1 MTNLPI
7 MKFGFLLLLL
17 LGFTLANGQVVISGK
32 MTDLKNKPLRGA
44 SVSIK
49 DSYDGSTTDSL
60 GMFRFTTTEKGNMVL
75 EATISGYTSYI
86 KNITL
91 EGKDIELNIQVK
103 ELITELNAVVIT
115 AGAFEASDKKK
126 GSVLTP
132 IDIVTTA
139 SAEGDITGALKTLPG
154 TQQVGETGG
163 LFVRGGSATESKIY
177 IDGNLVNNF
186 FYSSAPGI
194 AARGRFNPFLF
205 KGTIFSTGGYSALY
219 GQALSAALILEST
232 DLPEQT
238 EATINTSV
246 IGVGAGIQ
254 KLSKNKKASFGATY
268 NFTHLGAAFEVIKQR
283 QDYFK
288 IPVFHEGDVNFRI
301 KTKKGGML
309 KYYGYWSTGNVGFR
323 TADIDSAVLN
333 NAFSLKNLNTY
344 QNLHVRENLSNGW
357 KLFAGLSFSNN
368 RDSIT
373 NQLQD
378 QDNQQQV
385 ITTTIGYAL
394 KNFGL
399 KSKAYY
405 AQARG
410 VLEKRIQ
417 GLNMLRFG
425 GDYFYSKETSD
436 YTSFF
441 GDVFSNTVK
450 DHLSSLFVETDI
462 YLSKDL
468 AAKIGS
474 RAEHSS
480 LLNDWNIAPRI
491 SLAYKLKNKAQASF
505 AYGTFYQKPES
516 NLQPAL
522 QNIGYAKAT
531 HYILQ
536 YQKIANNRSFRTE
549 LFYKDYNNLYKT
561 GPDNVGR
568 EVAVNNNGKGYARG
582 IELFW
587 RDKKTVENLD
597 YWISYSFLDT
607 ERDALNFPES
617 MTPNFAAKHT
627 ASLVVKRFVLPIK
640 TGFNASYNYATGRP
654 FYNLRYDNSSG
665 KYVVADKGR
674 TISYNNLGFS
684 VNYLP
689 NLGKTGKKA
698 FVVWVL
704 SVSNV
709 LGQKQVFNYNY
720 GPVTGKRAEIRP
732 PSDRFV
738 FIGCFLS
745 FGVDRTQDAINNN
758 L

>member
-1 MTNLPI
+1 
-7 MKFGFLLLLL
+7 MKFVFLLLLFI
-17 LGFTLANGQVVISGK
+17 GYMVVNGQVVISGK

-60 GMFRFTTTEKGNMVL
+60 GVFRFSTTEKGNAIL
-75 EATISGYTSYI
+75 EATISGYATYT

-91 EGKDIELNIQVK
+91 EGKDIALQIAVK

-126 GSVLTP
+126 GAVLTP
-132 IDIVTTA
+132 LDIVTTA

-163 LFVRGGSATESKIY
+163 LFVRGGSAIESKIY

-232 DLPEQT
+232 DLPEKT
-238 EATINTSV
+238 EASINTSV
-246 IGVGAGIQ
+246 IGLGAGIQ
-254 KLSKNKKASFGATY
+254 KLSKDKKSSVGATY
-268 NFTHLGAAFEVIKQR
+268 NFTHLGPAFALIKQR

-288 IPVFHEGDVNFRI
+288 VPVFHEGDVNFRI
-301 KTKKGGML
+301 KTKNGGML
-309 KYYGYWSTGNVGFR
+309 KYYGYWNTGDVGFR
-323 TADIDSAVLN
+323 TADIDSSVLN
-333 NAFSLKNLNTY
+333 NAFTLENLNTY
-344 QNLHVRENLSNGW
+344 QNLHLRENIGNGW
-357 KLFAGLSFSNN
+357 KLYAGISFSNN
-368 RDSIT
+368 KDQFA

-378 QDNQQQV
+378 QNNQQQI
-385 ITTTIGYAL
+385 ITTPIGYAF

-399 KSKAYY
+399 VSKSYY
-405 AQARG
+405 AQGRA
-410 VLEKRIQ
+410 VLEKRIK

-425 GDYFYSKETSD
+425 SDYFYSDEQSA
-436 YTSFF
+436 YTLFN
-441 GDVFSNTVK
+441 GAVFTNRVK
-450 DHLSSLFVETDI
+450 DNLSSLFVETDI

-480 LLNDWNIAPRI
+480 LLNDWNIAPRV

-505 AYGTFYQKPES
+505 AYGTFYQNPEA

-522 QNIGYAKAT
+522 QNIGYSKAT

-536 YQKIANNRSFRTE
+536 YQKIANDRSFRTE
-549 LFYKDYNNLYKT
+549 LFYKNYNNLYKT
-561 GPDNVGR
+561 GPDGNGR
-568 EVAVNNNGKGYARG
+568 EVAINNNGKGYARG
-582 IELFW
+582 LEVFW
-587 RDKKTVENLD
+587 RDKKTVKGLD

-617 MTPNFAAKHT
+617 MAPNFAAKHT
-627 ASLVVKRFVLPIK
+627 ASLVVKKFILPIK
-640 TGFNASYNYATGRP
+640 TGFNASYNFATGRP
-654 FYNLRYDNSSG
+654 FYNLQYDNNTG
-665 KYVVADKGR
+665 KYMVADKGR
-674 TISYNNLGFS
+674 TINYNNLGFS
-684 VNYLP
+684 INYLP

-698 FVVWVL
+698 FLVWVL

-709 LGQKQVFNYNY
+709 LGQTQIFNYTY
-720 GPVTGKRAEIRP
+720 GPVTGNRSAIRP

-738 FIGCFLS
+738 FLGCFLS

>member
-1 MTNLPI
+1 
-7 MKFGFLLLLL
+7 MKFVFLLLLFI
-17 LGFTLANGQVVISGK
+17 GYMVVNGQVVISGK

-60 GMFRFTTTEKGNMVL
+60 GVFRFSTTEKGNAIL
-75 EATISGYTSYI
+75 EATISGYATYT

-91 EGKDIELNIQVK
+91 EGKDIALQIAVK

-126 GSVLTP
+126 GAVLTP
-132 IDIVTTA
+132 LDIVTTA

-232 DLPEQT
+232 DLPEKT
-238 EATINTSV
+238 EASINTSV
-246 IGVGAGIQ
+246 IGLGAGIQ
-254 KLSKNKKASFGATY
+254 KLSKDKKSSVGATY
-268 NFTHLGAAFEVIKQR
+268 NFTHLGPAFALIKQR

-288 IPVFHEGDVNFRI
+288 VPVFHEGDVNFRI
-301 KTKKGGML
+301 KTKNGGML
-309 KYYGYWSTGNVGFR
+309 KYYGYWNTGDVGFR
-323 TADIDSAVLN
+323 TADIDSSVLN
-333 NAFSLKNLNTY
+333 NAFTLENLNTY
-344 QNLHVRENLSNGW
+344 QNLHLRENIGNGW
-357 KLFAGLSFSNN
+357 KLYAGISFSNN
-368 RDSIT
+368 KDQFA

-378 QDNQQQV
+378 QNNQQQI
-385 ITTTIGYAL
+385 ITTPIGYAF

-399 KSKAYY
+399 VSKSYY
-405 AQARG
+405 AQGRA
-410 VLEKRIQ
+410 VLEKRIK

-425 GDYFYSKETSD
+425 SDYFYSDEQSA
-436 YTSFF
+436 YTLFN
-441 GDVFSNTVK
+441 GAVFTNRVK
-450 DHLSSLFVETDI
+450 DNLSSLFVETDI

-480 LLNDWNIAPRI
+480 LLNDWNIAPRV

-505 AYGTFYQKPES
+505 AYGTFYQNPEA

-522 QNIGYAKAT
+522 QNIGYSKAT

-536 YQKIANNRSFRTE
+536 YQKIANDRSFRTE
-549 LFYKDYNNLYKT
+549 LFYKNYNNLYKT
-561 GPDNVGR
+561 GPDGNGR
-568 EVAVNNNGKGYARG
+568 EVAINNNGKGYARG
-582 IELFW
+582 LEVFW
-587 RDKKTVENLD
+587 RDKKTVKGLD

-617 MTPNFAAKHT
+617 MAPNFAAKHT
-627 ASLVVKRFVLPIK
+627 ASLVVKKFILPIK
-640 TGFNASYNYATGRP
+640 TGFNASYNFATGRP
-654 FYNLRYDNSSG
+654 FYNLQYDNNTG
-665 KYVVADKGR
+665 KYMVADKGR
-674 TISYNNLGFS
+674 TINYNNLGFS
-684 VNYLP
+684 INYLP

-698 FVVWVL
+698 FLVWVL

-709 LGQKQVFNYNY
+709 LGQTQIFNYTY
-720 GPVTGKRAEIRP
+720 GPVTGNRSAIRP

-738 FIGCFLS
+738 FLGCFLS

>member
-1 MTNLPI
+1 
-7 MKFGFLLLLL
+7 MKFVFLLLLFI
-17 LGFTLANGQVVISGK
+17 GYMVVNGQVVISGK

-60 GMFRFTTTEKGNMVL
+60 GVFRFSTTEKGNAML
-75 EATISGYTSYI
+75 EATISGYATYT

-91 EGKDIELNIQVK
+91 EGKDIALQIAVK

-126 GSVLTP
+126 GAVLTP
-132 IDIVTTA
+132 LDIVTTA

-232 DLPEQT
+232 DLPEKT
-238 EATINTSV
+238 EASINTSI
-246 IGVGAGIQ
+246 IGLGAGIQ
-254 KLSKNKKASFGATY
+254 KLSKDKKSSFGATY
-268 NFTHLGAAFEVIKQR
+268 NFSHLGPAFALIKQR

-288 IPVFHEGDVNFRI
+288 VPVFHEGDVNFRI
-301 KTKKGGML
+301 KTKNGGML
-309 KYYGYWSTGNVGFR
+309 KYYGYWNTGDVGFR
-323 TADIDSAVLN
+323 TADIDSSVLN
-333 NAFSLKNLNTY
+333 NAFTLENLNTY
-344 QNLHVRENLSNGW
+344 QNLHLRENIGNGW
-357 KLFAGLSFSNN
+357 KLYAGISFSNN
-368 RDSIT
+368 KDQFA

-378 QDNQQQV
+378 QNNQQQI
-385 ITTTIGYAL
+385 ITTPIGYAF

-399 KSKAYY
+399 VSKSYY
-405 AQARG
+405 AQGRA
-410 VLEKRIQ
+410 VLEKRIK

-425 GDYFYSKETSD
+425 SDYFYSDEQSA
-436 YTSFF
+436 YTLFN
-441 GDVFSNTVK
+441 GAVFTNRVK
-450 DHLSSLFVETDI
+450 DNLSSLFVETDI

-505 AYGTFYQKPES
+505 AYGTFYQNPEA

-522 QNIGYAKAT
+522 QNIGYSKAT

-536 YQKIANNRSFRTE
+536 YQKIANDRSFRTE
-549 LFYKDYNNLYKT
+549 LFYKNYNNLYKT
-561 GPDNVGR
+561 GPDGNGR
-568 EVAVNNNGKGYARG
+568 EVAINNNGKGYARG
-582 IELFW
+582 LEVFW
-587 RDKKTVENLD
+587 RDKKTVKGLD

-627 ASLVVKRFVLPIK
+627 ASLVVKKFILPIK
-640 TGFNASYNYATGRP
+640 TGFNASYNFATGRP
-654 FYNLRYDNSSG
+654 FYNLQYDNNTG
-665 KYVVADKGR
+665 KYMVADKGR
-674 TISYNNLGFS
+674 TINYNNLGFS
-684 VNYLP
+684 INYLP

-698 FVVWVL
+698 FLVWVL

-709 LGQKQVFNYNY
+709 LGQTQIFNYTY
-720 GPVTGKRAEIRP
+720 GPVTGNRSAIRP

-738 FIGCFLS
+738 FLGCFLS

>member
-1 MTNLPI
+1 
-7 MKFGFLLLLL
+7 MKFVFLLLLFI
-17 LGFTLANGQVVISGK
+17 GYMVVNGQVVISGK

-60 GMFRFTTTEKGNMVL
+60 GVFRFSTTEKGNAML
-75 EATISGYTSYI
+75 EATISGYATYT

-91 EGKDIELNIQVK
+91 EGKDIALQIAVK

-126 GSVLTP
+126 GAVLTP
-132 IDIVTTA
+132 LDIVTTA

-232 DLPEQT
+232 DLPEKT
-238 EATINTSV
+238 EASINTSI
-246 IGVGAGIQ
+246 IGLGAGIQ
-254 KLSKNKKASFGATY
+254 KLSKDKKSSVGATY
-268 NFTHLGAAFEVIKQR
+268 NFTHLGPAFALIKQR

-288 IPVFHEGDVNFRI
+288 VPVFHEGDVNFRI
-301 KTKKGGML
+301 KTKNGGML
-309 KYYGYWSTGNVGFR
+309 KYYGYWNTGGVGFR
-323 TADIDSAVLN
+323 TADIDSSVLN
-333 NAFSLKNLNTY
+333 NAFTLENLNTY
-344 QNLHVRENLSNGW
+344 QNLHLRENIGNGW
-357 KLFAGLSFSNN
+357 KLYAGISFSNN
-368 RDSIT
+368 KDQFA

-378 QDNQQQV
+378 QNNQQQI
-385 ITTTIGYAL
+385 ITTPIGYAF

-399 KSKAYY
+399 VSKSYY
-405 AQARG
+405 AQGRA
-410 VLEKRIQ
+410 VLEKRIK

-425 GDYFYSKETSD
+425 SDYFYSDEQSA
-436 YTSFF
+436 YTLFN
-441 GDVFSNTVK
+441 GAVFTNRVK
-450 DHLSSLFVETDI
+450 DNLSSLFVETDI

-505 AYGTFYQKPES
+505 AYGTFYQNPEA

-522 QNIGYAKAT
+522 QNIGYSKAT

-536 YQKIANNRSFRTE
+536 YQKIANDRSFRTE
-549 LFYKDYNNLYKT
+549 LFYKNYNNLYKT
-561 GPDNVGR
+561 GPDGNGR
-568 EVAVNNNGKGYARG
+568 EVAINNNGKGYARG
-582 IELFW
+582 LEVFW
-587 RDKKTVENLD
+587 RDKKTVKGLD

-627 ASLVVKRFVLPIK
+627 ASLVVKKFILPIK
-640 TGFNASYNYATGRP
+640 TGFNASYNFATGRP
-654 FYNLRYDNSSG
+654 FYNLQYDNNTG
-665 KYVVADKGR
+665 KYMVADKGR
-674 TISYNNLGFS
+674 TINYNNLGFS
-684 VNYLP
+684 INYLP

-698 FVVWVL
+698 FLVWVL

-709 LGQKQVFNYNY
+709 LGQTQIFNYTY
-720 GPVTGKRAEIRP
+720 GPVTGNRSAIRP

-738 FIGCFLS
+738 FLGCFLS

>member
-1 MTNLPI
+1 
-7 MKFGFLLLLL
+7 MKFVFLLLLFI
-17 LGFTLANGQVVISGK
+17 GYMVVNGQVVISGK

-60 GMFRFTTTEKGNMVL
+60 GVFRFSTTEKGNAIL
-75 EATISGYTSYI
+75 EATISGYATYT

-91 EGKDIELNIQVK
+91 EGKDIALQIAVK

-126 GSVLTP
+126 GAVLTP
-132 IDIVTTA
+132 LDIVTTA

-232 DLPEQT
+232 DLPEKT
-238 EATINTSV
+238 EASINTSI
-246 IGVGAGIQ
+246 IGLGAGIQ
-254 KLSKNKKASFGATY
+254 KLSKDKKSSFGATY
-268 NFTHLGAAFEVIKQR
+268 NFSHLGPAFALIKQR

-288 IPVFHEGDVNFRI
+288 VPVFHEGDVNFRI
-301 KTKKGGML
+301 KTKNGGML
-309 KYYGYWSTGNVGFR
+309 KYYGYWNTGDVGFR
-323 TADIDSAVLN
+323 TADIDSSVLN
-333 NAFSLKNLNTY
+333 NAFTLENLNTY
-344 QNLHVRENLSNGW
+344 QNLHLRENIGNGW
-357 KLFAGLSFSNN
+357 KLYAGISFSNN
-368 RDSIT
+368 KDQFA

-378 QDNQQQV
+378 QNNQQQI
-385 ITTTIGYAL
+385 ITTPIGYAF

-399 KSKAYY
+399 VSKSYY
-405 AQARG
+405 AQGRA
-410 VLEKRIQ
+410 VLEKRIK

-425 GDYFYSKETSD
+425 SDYFYSDEQSA
-436 YTSFF
+436 YTLFN
-441 GDVFSNTVK
+441 GAVFTNRVK
-450 DHLSSLFVETDI
+450 DNLSSLFVETDI

-505 AYGTFYQKPES
+505 AYGTFYQNPEA

-522 QNIGYAKAT
+522 QNIGYSKAT

-536 YQKIANNRSFRTE
+536 YQKIANDRSFRTE
-549 LFYKDYNNLYKT
+549 LFYKNYNNLYKT
-561 GPDNVGR
+561 GPDGNGR
-568 EVAVNNNGKGYARG
+568 EVAINNNGKGYARG
-582 IELFW
+582 LEVFW
-587 RDKKTVENLD
+587 RDKKTVKGLD

-627 ASLVVKRFVLPIK
+627 ASLVVKKFIVPIK
-640 TGFNASYNYATGRP
+640 TGFNASYNFATGRP
-654 FYNLRYDNSSG
+654 FYNLQYDNNTG
-665 KYVVADKGR
+665 KYMVADKGR
-674 TISYNNLGFS
+674 TINYNNLGFS
-684 VNYLP
+684 INYLP

-698 FVVWVL
+698 FLVWVL

-709 LGQKQVFNYNY
+709 LGQTQIFNYTY
-720 GPVTGKRAEIRP
+720 GPVTGNRSAIRP

-738 FIGCFLS
+738 FLGCFLS

>member
-1 MTNLPI
+1 
-7 MKFGFLLLLL
+7 MKFVFLLLLFI
-17 LGFTLANGQVVISGK
+17 GYMVVNGQVVISGK

-60 GMFRFTTTEKGNMVL
+60 GVFRFSTTEKGNAML
-75 EATISGYTSYI
+75 EATISGYATYT

-91 EGKDIELNIQVK
+91 EGKDIALQIAVK

-126 GSVLTP
+126 GAVLTP
-132 IDIVTTA
+132 LDIVTTA

-232 DLPEQT
+232 DLPEKT
-238 EATINTSV
+238 EASINTSI
-246 IGVGAGIQ
+246 IGLGAGIQ
-254 KLSKNKKASFGATY
+254 KLSKDKKSSVGATY
-268 NFTHLGAAFEVIKQR
+268 NFSHLGPAFALIKQR

-288 IPVFHEGDVNFRI
+288 VPVFHEGDVNFRI
-301 KTKKGGML
+301 KTKNGGML
-309 KYYGYWSTGNVGFR
+309 KYYGYWNTGDVGFR
-323 TADIDSAVLN
+323 TADIDSSVLN
-333 NAFSLKNLNTY
+333 NAFTLENLNTY
-344 QNLHVRENLSNGW
+344 QNLHLRENIGNGW
-357 KLFAGLSFSNN
+357 KLYAGISFSNN
-368 RDSIT
+368 KDQFA

-378 QDNQQQV
+378 QNNQQQI
-385 ITTTIGYAL
+385 ITTPIGYAF

-399 KSKAYY
+399 VSKSYY
-405 AQARG
+405 AQGRA
-410 VLEKRIQ
+410 VLEKRIK

-425 GDYFYSKETSD
+425 SDYFYSDEQSA
-436 YTSFF
+436 YTLFN
-441 GDVFSNTVK
+441 GAVFTNRVK
-450 DHLSSLFVETDI
+450 DNLSSLFVETDI

-505 AYGTFYQKPES
+505 AYGTFYQNPEA

-522 QNIGYAKAT
+522 QNIGYSKAT

-536 YQKIANNRSFRTE
+536 YQKIANDRSFRTE
-549 LFYKDYNNLYKT
+549 LFYKNYNNLYKT
-561 GPDNVGR
+561 GPDGNGR
-568 EVAVNNNGKGYARG
+568 EVAINNNGKGYARG
-582 IELFW
+582 LEVFW
-587 RDKKTVENLD
+587 RDKKTVKGLD

-627 ASLVVKRFVLPIK
+627 ASLVVKKFILPIK
-640 TGFNASYNYATGRP
+640 TGFNASYNFATGRP
-654 FYNLRYDNSSG
+654 FYNLQYDNNTG
-665 KYVVADKGR
+665 KYMVADKGR
-674 TISYNNLGFS
+674 TINYNNLGFS
-684 VNYLP
+684 INYLP

-698 FVVWVL
+698 FLVWVL

-709 LGQKQVFNYNY
+709 LGQTQIFNYTY
-720 GPVTGKRAEIRP
+720 GPVTGNRSAIRP

-738 FIGCFLS
+738 FLGCFLS

>member
-1 MTNLPI
+1 
-7 MKFGFLLLLL
+7 MKFVFLLLLFI
-17 LGFTLANGQVVISGK
+17 GYMVVNGQVVISGK

-60 GMFRFTTTEKGNMVL
+60 GVFRFSTTEKGNAML
-75 EATISGYTSYI
+75 EATISGYATYT

-91 EGKDIELNIQVK
+91 EGKDIALQIAVK

-126 GSVLTP
+126 GAVLTP
-132 IDIVTTA
+132 LDIVTTA

-232 DLPEQT
+232 DLPEKT
-238 EATINTSV
+238 EASINTSI
-246 IGVGAGIQ
+246 IGLGAGIQ
-254 KLSKNKKASFGATY
+254 KLSKDKKSSVGATY
-268 NFTHLGAAFEVIKQR
+268 NFTHLGPAFALIKQR

-288 IPVFHEGDVNFRI
+288 VPVFHEGDVNFRI
-301 KTKKGGML
+301 KTKNGGML
-309 KYYGYWSTGNVGFR
+309 KYYGYWNTGGVGFR
-323 TADIDSAVLN
+323 TADIDSSVLN
-333 NAFSLKNLNTY
+333 NAFTLENLNTY
-344 QNLHVRENLSNGW
+344 QNLHLRENIGNGW
-357 KLFAGLSFSNN
+357 KLYAGISFSNN
-368 RDSIT
+368 KDQFA

-378 QDNQQQV
+378 QNNQQQI
-385 ITTTIGYAL
+385 ITTPIGYAF

-399 KSKAYY
+399 VSKSYY
-405 AQARG
+405 AQGRA
-410 VLEKRIQ
+410 VLEKRIK

-425 GDYFYSKETSD
+425 SDYFYSDEQSA
-436 YTSFF
+436 YTLFN
-441 GDVFSNTVK
+441 GAVFTNRVK
-450 DHLSSLFVETDI
+450 DNLSSLFVETDI

-505 AYGTFYQKPES
+505 AYGTFYQNPEA

-522 QNIGYAKAT
+522 QNIGYSKAT

-536 YQKIANNRSFRTE
+536 YQKIANDRSFRTE
-549 LFYKDYNNLYKT
+549 LFYKNYNNLYKT
-561 GPDNVGR
+561 GPDGNGR
-568 EVAVNNNGKGYARG
+568 EVAINNNGKGYARG
-582 IELFW
+582 LEVFW
-587 RDKKTVENLD
+587 RDKKTVKGLD

-627 ASLVVKRFVLPIK
+627 ASLVVKKFIVPIK
-640 TGFNASYNYATGRP
+640 TGFNASYNFATGRP
-654 FYNLRYDNSSG
+654 FYNLQYDNNTG
-665 KYVVADKGR
+665 KYMVADKGR
-674 TISYNNLGFS
+674 TINYNNLGFS
-684 VNYLP
+684 INYLP

-698 FVVWVL
+698 FLVWVL

-709 LGQKQVFNYNY
+709 LGQTQIFNYTY
-720 GPVTGKRAEIRP
+720 GPVTGNRSAIRP

-738 FIGCFLS
+738 FLGCFLS